1 MSELSEIK
9 ERLTRLETTTTERW
23 DAHDKRSEERWD
35 GLHNILESIDV
46 FMKGAMERRA
56 NCMKESKDYTK
67 SIVFMIIGIP
77 TTIAAT
83 VGVVALIHNILSH
96 H

>member
-9 ERLTRLETTTTERW
+9 ERLTRLETTTKERW

-35 GLHNILESIDV
+35 GLHNILESIDI

-56 NCMKESKDYTK
+56 SCMKEGKDYTK
-67 SIVFMIIGIP
+67 TMVMLVVGIP
-77 TTIAAT
+77 AT
-83 VGVVALIHNILSH
+83 LASIVGVVVMIHKLTVH
-96 H
+96 

>member
-9 ERLTRLETTTTERW
+9 ERLTKLETTTTERW

-46 FMKGAMERRA
+46 FMKEAMERRA

-67 SIVFMIIGIP
+67 TMVLLVVGIP
-77 TTIAAT
+77 TTLASI
-83 VGVVALIHNILSH
+83 VGVVIMIHKLVVH
-96 H
+96 